1 MNPFKL
7 VGGLIK
13 CVVSVVA
20 IVSTMMI
27 LFAAVGIILLLVAI
41 F

>member
-7 VGGLIK
+7 IGGLIK
-13 CVVSVVA
+13 FVFSVIAFGFTVMLLFIIMG
-20 IVSTMMI
+20 IV
-27 LFAAVGIILLLVAI
+27 LFIAAL

>member
-1 MNPFKL
+1 MNHFKF
-7 VGGLIK
+7 VGGLVK
-13 CVVSVVA
+13 FVFSVVA

-27 LFAAVGIILLLVAI
+27 LFAAIGIILLLMEI

>member
-7 VGGLIK
+7 IGGLIK
-13 CVVSVVA
+13 FVFSVVA
-20 IVSTMMI
+20 IVSAMMI
-27 LFAAVGIILLLVAI
+27 LFAAMGIILLLVAI